1 MTKVPLSPLK
11 LPRTYLMSEP
21 INILYVEDNEGDVEL
36 MRMSIDRYCASLNI
50 VLDVAET
57 VAEAKAIFAHDKHV
71 IALID
76 WNLPDGEGIDVLKFI
91 REMHENLP
99 VFLLSGVIT
108 EDNIKL
114 TEKYKPTACL
124 EKDYGKAFFSALEK
138 CILSMD

>member
-1 MTKVPLSPLK
+1 MTKAQLSPLK
-11 LPRTYLMSEP
+11 LPRTYLMSES

-36 MRMSIDRYCASLNI
+36 MRMSLDRYCASLNI
-50 VLDVAET
+50 VLDVVET
-57 VAEAKAIFAHDKHV
+57 VAEAKVIFQHGKHV

-91 REMHENLP
+91 REKHEELP

-108 EDNIKL
+108 ADHIKA

-124 EKDYGKAFFSALEK
+124 EKDYGKPFFSALEK
-138 CILSMD
+138 CILSIN

>member
-1 MTKVPLSPLK
+1 MN
-11 LPRTYLMSEP
+11 EA

-57 VAEAKAIFAHDKHV
+57 VEEAREKFQYNKHV
-71 IALID
+71 IALVD

-91 REMHENLP
+91 REIHQDLP

-114 TEKYKPTACL
+114 TEKYNPTACL
-124 EKDYGKAFFSALEK
+124 EKDYGKPFFSALEK
-138 CILSMD
+138 CILSIN